1 MKPIK
6 LVMEAFGSY
15 ASKTVIDFREPN
27 QNLFLITGDT
37 GAGKTTIF
45 DAIVFALYGE
55 SSSTLNKKTGT
66 LLQSQFAS
74 LDVKPYVELTFSQ
87 GYGDDEKIY
96 TIHRIPQHYTY
107 YKAGAKKGL
116 RKEKAESGS
125 IALMMPDGS
134 EYPQKEANKKIID
147 IIHLTK
153 EQFMQVAMIAQ
164 GEFMDVL
171 RKSSN
176 EKKEIFR
183 KLFHTEIYNDIV
195 EELNNRRK
203 ETEKSISDIKTRCMS
218 EVGHI
223 HVSEEHENLVFL
235 IEAIQRGEISYLNE
249 LVDELESY
257 CQVLEETLNKDKD
270 ALSKTNV
277 LKEEKKTNLD
287 QAKQLLNDYQVLKEA
302 KQQLVNLNNQKEE
315 IENNYKLSS
324 KIEYAYNILQA
335 YNSYTKD
342 QKQYTDTQNKLENEL
357 KREPELRIQ
366 YENLKEEEKTVDT
379 KYEQSVRLYTQE
391 YDKATKYL
399 ENRKQL
405 SIIEKSISNINKSI
419 DNSTKQ
425 LTLLNKNKESLL
437 LKQEKGKAELET
449 LKDVEKEQVIL
460 ESKHKEFKTK
470 LDSYNNL
477 VKDFQSISKKEKE
490 LVSTQNEYTRLSTLY
505 NQKNRLYDE
514 ANKLF
519 LDAQAGL
526 LARTLEVGTPC
537 PVCGSIHGY
546 TLEEYINAVKSLKD
560 GEVATKEELEKMRRE
575 KDKAFVLLETES
587 AKASSLNDSLKE
599 LKEKH
604 KNDLKILSETFSSDA
619 TLNSIKETL
628 LNEKQTLSRLVE
640 DLNVRKSRYQILTKE
655 LETIETKLNQYEEN
669 VKSLTDDIHQYEVK
683 LASLDSTLTQL
694 KSQLSYASLEEAQNA
709 ISLLNK
715 NKQEEETAYR
725 NFKEKLNISTDIY
738 NKCQTLITSYK
749 GSLPQLERSRDESY
763 KTYAN
768 LVEEYKCDS
777 WQDLTSKY
785 QKEDIKRFNQAYMDY
800 SKNYASVSS
809 KIETIEK
816 RINGQSLPELDEL
829 EKDYQDIVDI
839 YSNQLEVVKEEEH
852 TYLNNTESLKSLDK
866 IVSHAKEMIHKNH
879 QLTTLYNQL
888 SGNVSGSRMDLE
900 TYVQRTYLE
909 RILIEANSRFYDM
922 SAGQY
927 ELHLKNIEQAGEGK
941 NKGLDLMVYSFV
953 TDSEREINTLSG
965 GESFMAALSL
975 ALGMADEIKESASGI
990 DLDIM
995 FIDEGFG
1002 SLDDHSRDEA
1012 VKVLMDMSEGSKLIG
1027 IISHVSELKQEIED
1041 QLVVS
1046 KDDHGS
1052 HVKWQIS

>member
-203 ETEKSISDIKTRCMS
+203 ETEKTIGEIKTRCMS

-223 HVSEEHENLVFL
+223 HVSEEHENLIFL
-235 IEAIQRGEISYLNE
+235 IEAIKRGEISYLNE
-249 LVDELESY
+249 LVEELESY
-257 CQVLEETLNKDKD
+257 CKVLEEILKKDKD
-270 ALSKTNV
+270 VLIKTNV

-287 QAKQLLNDYQVLKEA
+287 KAKELIHDYQVLEEA
-302 KQQLVNLNNQKEE
+302 KKQLVDLNSQKEE
-315 IENNYKLSS
+315 IENNYQLSL
-324 KIEYAYNILQA
+324 KIEHAYNILQA

-342 QKQYTDTQNKLENEL
+342 QKQYIETQNKLENEL
-357 KREPELRIQ
+357 KREPELRKQ
-366 YENLKEEEKTVDT
+366 YKNLKEEEKTVDT

-391 YDKATKYL
+391 YDKATKDL

-405 SIIEKSISNINKSI
+405 TKIENNISNINKSI
-419 DNSTKQ
+419 DGSTKQ
-425 LTLLNKNKESLL
+425 LTLLNTNKESLL
-437 LKQEKGKAELET
+437 LKQEKEKTELET

-460 ESKHKEFKTK
+460 ESKYKEFKTK
-470 LDSYNNL
+470 LESYNSL
-477 VKDFQSISKKEKE
+477 VKDYQSISTKEKE
-490 LVSTQNEYTRLSTLY
+490 LILTQNEYRRLSALY
-505 NQKNRLYDE
+505 NQKNTIYEE

-526 LARTLEVGTPC
+526 LARTLQEGMPC
-537 PVCGSIHGY
+537 PVCGSIHHP
-546 TLEEYINAVKSLKD
+546 LPASLKE
-560 GEVATKEELEKMRRE
+560 GEVATKEELEKMRIE
-575 KDKAFVLLETES
+575 KDKAFVLLEKES
-587 AKASSLNDSLKE
+587 AKASSLNDSLND

-604 KNDLKILSETFSSDA
+604 KNDLKSLSETLSSEP

-640 DLNVRKSRYQILTKE
+640 ELNVKKNRYQVLTKE
-655 LETIETKLNQYEEN
+655 LETIETQLNQYEDN
-669 VKSLTDDIHQYEVK
+669 VKSLTDTIHQYEVK
-683 LASLDSTLTQL
+683 LASLNSTLTQL
-694 KSQLSYASLEEAQNA
+694 KSQLSYTSLEEAQNA
-709 ISLLNK
+709 ISLLKK
-715 NKQEEETAYR
+715 NKQEEETAYK
-725 NFKEKLNISTDIY
+725 NFKQKLNRSTDTY

-749 GSLPQLERSRDESY
+749 ESLPQLERSRDESY
-763 KTYAN
+763 KTYIS

-785 QKEDIKRFNQAYMDY
+785 QKEDIQRFNQAYMNY
-800 SKNYASVSS
+800 SKNHASVSS
-809 KIETIEK
+809 RIDTIEK
-816 RINGQSLPELDEL
+816 RINGQSLPEINVL
-829 EKDYQDIVDI
+829 ENDYQEIVET
-839 YSNQLEVVKEEEH
+839 YRNQLESVQEEER
-852 TYLNNTESLKSLDK
+852 TYLNNNESLKSLDK
-866 IVSHAKEMIHKNH
+866 IVSHAKELIHKNH

-1046 KDDHGS
+1046 KDDNGS

>member
-223 HVSEEHENLVFL
+223 HVGEEHENLVFL

-270 ALSKTNV
+270 ALNKTNV

-302 KQQLVNLNNQKEE
+302 KQQIVNLNNQKEE

-391 YDKATKYL
+391 YDKAKKDL

-405 SIIEKSISNINKSI
+405 RIIENNISNINKSI

-477 VKDFQSISKKEKE
+477 VKDFQSISKKEKD

-505 NQKNRLYDE
+505 NEKNRIYEE

-537 PVCGSIHGY
+537 PVCGSCI
-546 TLEEYINAVKSLKD
+546 
-560 GEVATKEELEKMRRE
+560 
-575 KDKAFVLLETES
+575 
-587 AKASSLNDSLKE
+587 
-599 LKEKH
+599 
-604 KNDLKILSETFSSDA
+604 
-619 TLNSIKETL
+619 
-628 LNEKQTLSRLVE
+628 
-640 DLNVRKSRYQILTKE
+640 
-655 LETIETKLNQYEEN
+655 
-669 VKSLTDDIHQYEVK
+669 
-683 LASLDSTLTQL
+683 
-694 KSQLSYASLEEAQNA
+694 
-709 ISLLNK
+709 
-715 NKQEEETAYR
+715 
-725 NFKEKLNISTDIY
+725 FKRW
-738 NKCQTLITSYK
+738 
-749 GSLPQLERSRDESY
+749 RS
-763 KTYAN
+763 
-768 LVEEYKCDS
+768 
-777 WQDLTSKY
+777 
-785 QKEDIKRFNQAYMDY
+785 
-800 SKNYASVSS
+800 
-809 KIETIEK
+809 
-816 RINGQSLPELDEL
+816 G
-829 EKDYQDIVDI
+829 
-839 YSNQLEVVKEEEH
+839 H
-852 TYLNNTESLKSLDK
+852 
-866 IVSHAKEMIHKNH
+866 
-879 QLTTLYNQL
+879 
-888 SGNVSGSRMDLE
+888 
-900 TYVQRTYLE
+900 
-909 RILIEANSRFYDM
+909 
-922 SAGQY
+922 
-927 ELHLKNIEQAGEGK
+927 
-941 NKGLDLMVYSFV
+941 
-953 TDSEREINTLSG
+953 
-965 GESFMAALSL
+965 
-975 ALGMADEIKESASGI
+975 
-990 DLDIM
+990 
-995 FIDEGFG
+995 
-1002 SLDDHSRDEA
+1002 
-1012 VKVLMDMSEGSKLIG
+1012 
-1027 IISHVSELKQEIED
+1027 
-1041 QLVVS
+1041 
-1046 KDDHGS
+1046 
-1052 HVKWQIS
+1052 

>member
-223 HVSEEHENLVFL
+223 HVGEEHENLVFL
-235 IEAIQRGEISYLNE
+235 IEAIKRGEISYLNE

-270 ALSKTNV
+270 ALSKTNA

-287 QAKQLLNDYQVLKEA
+287 QAKQLLNDYQVLEEA
-302 KQQLVNLNNQKEE
+302 KKQLVNLNNQKEE

-324 KIEYAYNILQA
+324 RIEYAYNILQA

-391 YDKATKYL
+391 YDKATKDL

-405 SIIEKSISNINKSI
+405 SKIENSISNINKSI

-449 LKDVEKEQVIL
+449 LKDVK
-460 ESKHKEFKTK
+460 
-470 LDSYNNL
+470 
-477 VKDFQSISKKEKE
+477 
-490 LVSTQNEYTRLSTLY
+490 
-505 NQKNRLYDE
+505 KNRL
-514 ANKLF
+514 F
-519 LDAQAGL
+519 
-526 LARTLEVGTPC
+526 
-537 PVCGSIHGY
+537 
-546 TLEEYINAVKSLKD
+546 
-560 GEVATKEELEKMRRE
+560 
-575 KDKAFVLLETES
+575 
-587 AKASSLNDSLKE
+587 
-599 LKEKH
+599 
-604 KNDLKILSETFSSDA
+604 
-619 TLNSIKETL
+619 
-628 LNEKQTLSRLVE
+628 
-640 DLNVRKSRYQILTKE
+640 
-655 LETIETKLNQYEEN
+655 
-669 VKSLTDDIHQYEVK
+669 
-683 LASLDSTLTQL
+683 
-694 KSQLSYASLEEAQNA
+694 
-709 ISLLNK
+709 
-715 NKQEEETAYR
+715 
-725 NFKEKLNISTDIY
+725 
-738 NKCQTLITSYK
+738 
-749 GSLPQLERSRDESY
+749 
-763 KTYAN
+763 
-768 LVEEYKCDS
+768 
-777 WQDLTSKY
+777 
-785 QKEDIKRFNQAYMDY
+785 
-800 SKNYASVSS
+800 
-809 KIETIEK
+809 
-816 RINGQSLPELDEL
+816 
-829 EKDYQDIVDI
+829 
-839 YSNQLEVVKEEEH
+839 
-852 TYLNNTESLKSLDK
+852 
-866 IVSHAKEMIHKNH
+866 
-879 QLTTLYNQL
+879 
-888 SGNVSGSRMDLE
+888 
-900 TYVQRTYLE
+900 
-909 RILIEANSRFYDM
+909 
-922 SAGQY
+922 
-927 ELHLKNIEQAGEGK
+927 
-941 NKGLDLMVYSFV
+941 
-953 TDSEREINTLSG
+953 
-965 GESFMAALSL
+965 
-975 ALGMADEIKESASGI
+975 
-990 DLDIM
+990 
-995 FIDEGFG
+995 
-1002 SLDDHSRDEA
+1002 
-1012 VKVLMDMSEGSKLIG
+1012 
-1027 IISHVSELKQEIED
+1027 
-1041 QLVVS
+1041 
-1046 KDDHGS
+1046 
-1052 HVKWQIS
+1052 

>member
-195 EELNNRRK
+195 EELNKRRK
-203 ETEKSISDIKTRCMS
+203 ETEKSIAEIKTQCMS
-218 EVGHI
+218 EAGHLN
-223 HVSEEHENLVFL
+223 VDEEYEQLVFY
-235 IEAIQRGEISYLNE
+235 IEAIKRGEITYLDELVQELGVYCKSQEENLNE
-249 LVDELESY
+249 QKKTLKES
-257 CQVLEETLNKDKD
+257 EI
-270 ALSKTNV
+270 
-277 LKEEKKTNLD
+277 LKEEKKSQLD
-287 QAKQLLNDYQVLKEA
+287 KGRELIDAYSNLKEA
-302 KQQLVNLNNQKEE
+302 RKQLTALALQKEV
-315 IENNYKLSS
+315 IENNYKMASEIDHAY
-324 KIEYAYNILQA
+324 KIKQA
-335 YNSYTKD
+335 YDTYVDCN
-342 QKQYTDTQNKLENEL
+342 KQFQDTQNKREEQL
-357 KREPELRIQ
+357 KREPELR
-366 YENLKEEEKTVDT
+366 K
-379 KYEQSVRLYTQE
+379 KYEELKDKGDRADKKHEESVRYYTQE
-391 YDKATKYL
+391 TDKAKKDL
-399 ENRKQL
+399 ENRKTL
-405 SIIEKSISNINKSI
+405 SDKTKEISDINKRINNIIEQLNQLKISK
-419 DNSTKQ
+419 D
-425 LTLLNKNKESLL
+425 SLVK
-437 LKQEKGKAELET
+437 KQEDDKTELET
-449 LKDVEKEQVIL
+449 LKDVDTEVVVL
-460 ESKHKEFKTK
+460 ESQRKDFKLK
-470 LDSYNNL
+470 MESYNQL
-477 VKDFQSISKKEKE
+477 IKDLKTIQSKEKE
-490 LVSTQNEYTRLSTLY
+490 LMTLQNNYALLSESY
-505 NQKNRLYDE
+505 MNKNQVYEE
-514 ANKLF
+514 ANKVF
-519 LDAQAGL
+519 LDAQAGI
-526 LARTLEVGTPC
+526 LASTLVEGTPC
-537 PVCGSIHGY
+537 PVCGSIHHPSP
-546 TLEEYINAVKSLKD
+546 ACLKE
-560 GEVATKEELEKMRRE
+560 GKVPTKEELNVLRE
-575 KDKAFVLLETES
+575 KKDQALISMQNES
-587 AKASSLNDSLKE
+587 AKASSLKTTLEEMKTKYDQDLSKLGE
-599 LKEKH
+599 MLECE
-604 KNDLKILSETFSSDA
+604 NDLKSFEK
-619 TLNSIKETL
+619 TLVNEKLTLQKQAEHLRNKKERFNELNTL
-628 LNEKQTLSRLVE
+628 LENI
-640 DLNVRKSRYQILTKE
+640 D
-655 LETIETKLNQYEEN
+655 TKLKQYEE
-669 VKSLTDDIHQYEVK
+669 KETTFTEKIHQYEVK
-683 LASLDSTLTQL
+683 KASLDTTISQL
-694 KSQLSYASLEEAQNA
+694 KSQLSYKSLEEAQEA
-709 ISLLNK
+709 L
-715 NKQEEETAYR
+715 
-725 NFKEKLNISTDIY
+725 EKLMNDQKTEDVAYKMFKQKVNASQKAYEECRTVINTY
-738 NKCQTLITSYK
+738 NESI
-749 GSLPQLERSRDESY
+749 PQLKGRVEQTN
-763 KTYAN
+763 TYYSH
-768 LVEEYKCDS
+768 LVEELQCDQ
-777 WQDLTSKY
+777 WQTIISKYEEKDSHTFNKQYIEYTRKLSEYTSK
-785 QKEDIKRFNQAYMDY
+785 KEM
-800 SKNYASVSS
+800 
-809 KIETIEK
+809 IEK
-816 RINGQSLPELDEL
+816 TINGQSCPELTVL
-829 EKDYQDIVDI
+829 ENEY
-839 YSNQLEVVKEEEH
+839 NQAVETHKIHLDDVQTIERA
-852 TYLNNTESLKSLDK
+852 YLNNSESLNTLDD
-866 IVSHAKEMIHKNH
+866 IVTHAKKLIHKNH

-909 RILIEANSRFYDM
+909 RILIEANNRFYDM

>member
-6 LVMEAFGSY
+6 LIMEAFGSY
-15 ASKTVIDFREPN
+15 ASKTVIDFNEPN

-74 LDVKPYVELTFSQ
+74 LDIKPYVELTFSQ

-147 IIHLTK
+147 IIQLTK

-171 RKSSN
+171 RKTSN

-223 HVSEEHENLVFL
+223 HVEDEDLTFL
-235 IEAIQRGEISYLNE
+235 IEAVQRGEISYLDE
-249 LVDELESY
+249 LVEKLKDY
-257 CQVLEETLNKDKD
+257 CISEQEALDKEKVS
-270 ALSKTNV
+270 LKNV
-277 LKEEKKTNLD
+277 EKLKEEKKTSLEK
-287 QAKQLLNDYQVLKEA
+287 ARELIKDYTDLAEA
-302 KQQLVNLNNQKEE
+302 KKSLAELNNQKEE
-315 IENNYKLSS
+315 VENNYQLSL
-324 KIEYAYNILQA
+324 KIEHAYNILQA
-335 YNSYTKD
+335 YTSYTKD
-342 QKQYTDTQNKLENEL
+342 QKQYTETQNKLDNEL

-366 YENLKEEEKTVDT
+366 YESLKDEECSADVKHEEFVS
-379 KYEQSVRLYTQE
+379 QYTQE
-391 YDKATKYL
+391 YDKAKKDL
-399 ENRKQL
+399 EYRKQL
-405 SIIEKSISNINKSI
+405 SIKEKDISNIDKNI
-419 DNSTKQ
+419 ENSTKQ
-425 LTLLNKNKESLL
+425 LNLLNENKESLRL
-437 LKQEKGKAELET
+437 RQEKSQKELET

-470 LDSYNNL
+470 LDSYNQL
-477 VKDFQSISKKEKE
+477 VKDYNTISKKEKE
-490 LVSTQNEYTRLSTLY
+490 LTSTQNKYTSLSASYNEKNHLY
-505 NQKNRLYDE
+505 EE
-514 ANKLF
+514 ANQLF

-526 LARTLEVGTPC
+526 LARTLEEGIPC
-537 PVCGSIHGY
+537 PVCGSIHHPC
-546 TLEEYINAVKSLKD
+546 LASLQE
-560 GEVATKEELEKMRRE
+560 GVIPTKEQLEAMRKE
-575 KDKAFVLLETES
+575 KNQAFVLVETES
-587 AKASSLNDSLKE
+587 AKASSLQTSLNE
-599 LKEKH
+599 LKEKYKDDLTKLSTLLACDDTLQSL
-604 KNDLKILSETFSSDA
+604 KN
-619 TLNSIKETL
+619 TL
-628 LNEKQTLSRLVE
+628 LNEKQLLSQQAEELK
-640 DLNVRKSRYQILTKE
+640 DKKSRFEFLTQE
-655 LETIETKLNQYEEN
+655 LETIETQLNTFEEK
-669 VKSLTDDIHQYEVK
+669 VQTLTNTIHEYEVK
-683 LASLDSTLTQL
+683 RASLDSIIQELKNQL
-694 KSQLSYASLEEAQNA
+694 IYSSLEDAQNA
-709 ISLLNK
+709 LSVLNK
-715 NKQEEETAYR
+715 KKQEEDQTYKT
-725 NFKEKLNISTDIY
+725 FKQKVKTTKEVYDQ
-738 NKCQTLITSYK
+738 CATLITTFKS
-749 GSLPQLERSRDESY
+749 SLPQLERSKDESY
-763 KTYAN
+763 KSYTS
-768 LVEEYKCDS
+768 LVEEYECDS
-777 WQDLTSKY
+777 WQELTSKY
-785 QKEDIKRFNQAYMDY
+785 QKEDIQRFNQAYMNY

-809 KIETIEK
+809 KVETIEK
-816 RINGQSLPELDEL
+816 RIKGQSLPQLDLLQAEYK
-829 EKDYQDIVDI
+829 EADDTYT
-839 YSNQLEVVKEEEH
+839 NQLTQVQSLERI
-852 TYLNNTESLKSLDK
+852 YLNNRDSLKNLDT

-909 RILIEANSRFYDM
+909 RILIEANNRFYDM

-1012 VKVLMDMSEGSKLIG
+1012 IKVLMEMSEGSKLIG

>member
-125 IALMMPDGS
+125 IALIMPDGS

-171 RKSSN
+171 RKTSN

-195 EELNNRRK
+195 EELNVRKK
-203 ETEKSISDIKTRCMS
+203 ETEKSIGDIKTQCMS
-218 EVGHI
+218 EAGHLN
-223 HVSEEHENLVFL
+223 VDEEHEQLVFY
-235 IEAIQRGEISYLNE
+235 IEAIKRGEISYLDE
-249 LVDELESY
+249 LVEELEAY
-257 CQVLEETLNKDKD
+257 CKSQEEKLNEQKQILNKAEKLKDEKKSQLDKGKELIHAYSNLEEAKTQLT
-270 ALSKTNV
+270 AL
-277 LKEEKKTNLD
+277 L
-287 QAKQLLNDYQVLKEA
+287 A
-302 KQQLVNLNNQKEE
+302 QKEV
-315 IENNYKLSS
+315 IENNYKMAS
-324 KIEYAYNILQA
+324 KIDHAYKIKQA
-335 YNSYTKD
+335 YDTYLGYDKQLKD
-342 QKQYTDTQNKLENEL
+342 TVDKLEEQQ
-357 KREPELRIQ
+357 KREPELRLK
-366 YENLKEEEKTVDT
+366 YEELKEKGDRADIKHEE
-379 KYEQSVRLYTQE
+379 SVRYYTQE
-391 YDKATKYL
+391 IEKAKKDL
-399 ENRKQL
+399 VNRKEL
-405 SIIEKSISNINKSI
+405 SNKENAFSNINKSI
-419 DNSTKQ
+419 ENSIDELTQ
-425 LTLLNKNKESLL
+425 LKESKNVLV
-437 LKQEKGKAELET
+437 LKQEAGKEELES
-449 LKDVEKEQVIL
+449 LKDVEKEIVVL
-460 ESKHKEFKTK
+460 EAKRKEFSLKVETYK
-470 LDSYNNL
+470 QLITDLN
-477 VKDFQSISKKEKE
+477 SIHSKEKD
-490 LVSTQNEYTRLSTLY
+490 LHKSQTLY
-505 NQKNRLYDE
+505 TQLSEDYHLKNSKYE
-514 ANKLF
+514 NANKVF
-519 LDAQAGL
+519 LDAQAGI
-526 LARTLEVGTPC
+526 LASTLVEGTPC
-537 PVCGSIHGY
+537 PVCGSIHHP
-546 TLEEYINAVKSLKD
+546 TPALLKE
-560 GEVATKEELEKMRRE
+560 GEVLTKEELEGMRQE
-575 KDKAFVLLETES
+575 KDESLALMQTES
-587 AKASSLNDSLKE
+587 AKASSLKTTLDEMKAKYELDLSKLGETLKCE
-599 LKEKH
+599 HILESIEQTLVSEKQSIQAEA
-604 KNDLKILSETFSSDA
+604 NDLKQKHKRFNELK
-619 TLNSIKETL
+619 TLIENIDKQLMQYDEKVTE
-628 LNEKQTLSRLVE
+628 LNES
-640 DLNVRKSRYQILTKE
+640 
-655 LETIETKLNQYEEN
+655 
-669 VKSLTDDIHQYEVK
+669 IHQYEVK
-683 LASLDSTLTQL
+683 KASLDTTISQL

-709 ISLLNK
+709 LDAFINDQK
-715 NKQEEETAYR
+715 TEETAYKM
-725 NFKEKLNISTDIY
+725 FKMKVNAAQKAYDQ
-738 NKCQTLITSYK
+738 CCTLMTSYND
-749 GSLPQLERSRDESY
+749 SLPQLQERVKQADNYYSH
-763 KTYAN
+763 
-768 LVEEYKCDS
+768 LVEELKCDE
-777 WQDLTSKY
+777 WQDTISKY
-785 QKEDIKRFNQAYMDY
+785 QEKDSQSFNNQYIKYTRKLSEYT
-800 SKNYASVSS
+800 SK
-809 KIETIEK
+809 KETIEK
-816 RINGQSLPELDEL
+816 GINGQPLPELSVL
-829 EKDYQDIVDI
+829 ENEYNQAVDTYTTQTKDIQALD
-839 YSNQLEVVKEEEH
+839 H
-852 TYLNNTESLKSLDK
+852 TYLNNSKSLKTLDD
-866 IVSHAKEMIHKNH
+866 IVSHAKKLIHKNH

-909 RILIEANSRFYDM
+909 RILIEANRRFYDM

-975 ALGMADEIKESASGI
+975 ALGMADEIKESAAGI

-1012 VKVLMDMSEGSKLIG
+1012 VKVLMDMSEGTKLIG

-1046 KDDHGS
+1046 KDDNGS

>member
-6 LVMEAFGSY
+6 LEMEAFGSY
-15 ASKTVIDFREPN
+15 ASKTIIDFREPN

-171 RKSSN
+171 RKTSN

-195 EELNNRRK
+195 EELNVRRK
-203 ETEKSISDIKTRCMS
+203 ETEKSIGDIKTQCMS
-218 EVGHI
+218 EAGHLN
-223 HVSEEHENLVFL
+223 VDEEHEQLVFY
-235 IEAIQRGEISYLNE
+235 IEAIKRGEISYLDE
-249 LVDELESY
+249 LVEELEVY
-257 CQVLEETLNKDKD
+257 CKSQEEKLNEQKQILNKTEKI
-270 ALSKTNV
+270 
-277 LKEEKKTNLD
+277 KEEKKSQLDKGKELINAYSNLEE
-287 QAKQLLNDYQVLKEA
+287 ASKQLTA
-302 KQQLVNLNNQKEE
+302 LVAQKEVV
-315 IENNYKLSS
+315 ENNYKMASEIDHAY
-324 KIEYAYNILQA
+324 KIKQA
-335 YNSYTKD
+335 YDAYVD
-342 QKQYTDTQNKLENEL
+342 ADKQLKLTQSKLDEEL
-357 KREPELRIQ
+357 KREPELRLK
-366 YENLKEEEKTVDT
+366 YDELKEKDNRADIKHEEF
-379 KYEQSVRLYTQE
+379 VRYCTQE
-391 YDKATKYL
+391 TDKAKKDL
-399 ENRKQL
+399 ENRKEL
-405 SIIEKSISNINKSI
+405 INKENSVSKINKSI
-419 DNSTKQ
+419 DFSIEELDK
-425 LTLLNKNKESLL
+425 LRESKNVLV
-437 LKQEKGKAELET
+437 LKQEAGKEELES
-449 LKDVEKEQVIL
+449 LKDVEKEIVVL
-460 ESKHKEFKTK
+460 EGERTQFKLK
-470 LDSYNNL
+470 VESYNQL
-477 VKDFQSISKKEKE
+477 VTDLKSIHSKEKE
-490 LVSTQNEYTRLSTLY
+490 MVLSQTSYSKLSEDY
-505 NQKNRLYDE
+505 QLKNSKYE
-514 ANKLF
+514 NANKVF
-519 LDAQAGL
+519 LDAQAGI
-526 LARTLEVGTPC
+526 LASTLVEGTPC
-537 PVCGSIHGY
+537 PVCGSIHHP
-546 TLEEYINAVKSLKD
+546 TPALLKE
-560 GEVATKEELEKMRRE
+560 GEVLTKEELDNLRQE
-575 KDKAFVLLETES
+575 KDNALVLMQTES
-587 AKASSLNDSLKE
+587 AKASSLKTTLDEMKVQYELDLSKLGENLKCE
-599 LKEKH
+599 HNLEKIEQTLVTE
-604 KNDLKILSETFSSDA
+604 KQSIQAEANDLKQKQKRFNELNTLIENIDKQLSQYDEKVT
-619 TLNSIKETL
+619 E
-628 LNEKQTLSRLVE
+628 LNES
-640 DLNVRKSRYQILTKE
+640 
-655 LETIETKLNQYEEN
+655 
-669 VKSLTDDIHQYEVK
+669 IHQDQVK
-683 LASLDSTLTQL
+683 KASLDTTISQL
-694 KSQLSYASLEEAQNA
+694 KSQLSYASLEEAQKA
-709 ISLLNK
+709 LDKLIKDQETEDIAYKLF
-715 NKQEEETAYR
+715 KQKVSASQTAY
-725 NFKEKLNISTDIY
+725 D
-738 NKCQTLITSYK
+738 KCHTLINTYNDSIPLLK
-749 GSLPQLERSRDESY
+749 ERVVQTENNYSH
-763 KTYAN
+763 
-768 LVEEYKCDS
+768 LVEELSCDH
-777 WQDLTSKY
+777 WQDIISKY
-785 QKEDIKRFNQAYMDY
+785 QEKDSQSFNQQYISY
-800 SKNYASVSS
+800 TRKLSEYSS
-809 KIETIEK
+809 KKETIEK
-816 RINGQSLPELDEL
+816 GINGEPYPELTVL
-829 EKDYQDIVDI
+829 ENEYNQAMDTYKNQAGVVQVLEHNYTNNSESLNTLDDIV
-839 YSNQLEVVKEEEH
+839 
-852 TYLNNTESLKSLDK
+852 T
-866 IVSHAKEMIHKNH
+866 HAKKLIHKNH

-909 RILIEANSRFYDM
+909 RILIEANRRFYDM

-975 ALGMADEIKESASGI
+975 ALGMADEIKENAAGI

-1012 VKVLMDMSEGSKLIG
+1012 VKVLMDMSEGTKLIG

-1046 KDDHGS
+1046 KDDNGS

>member
-15 ASKTVIDFREPN
+15 ASKTIIDFSEPN

-74 LDVKPYVELTFSQ
+74 LDIKPYVELTFSQ

-147 IIHLTK
+147 IVHLTK

-195 EELNNRRK
+195 EELNKRRK
-203 ETEKSISDIKTRCMS
+203 ETENNIGDIKTRCMS

-223 HVSEEHENLVFL
+223 HVESEYEHLNFL
-235 IEAIQRGEISYLNE
+235 IEAIQREEISYLDE
-249 LVDELESY
+249 FVQELEVY
-257 CQVLEETLNKDKD
+257 CKSQEEKLNEQKKS
-270 ALSKTNV
+270 LKESEK
-277 LKEEKKTNLD
+277 LKEEKKSQLD
-287 QAKQLLNDYQVLKEA
+287 KGRELIEEYTVLEEAKKQLTELNA
-302 KQQLVNLNNQKEE
+302 KKEE
-315 IENNYKLSS
+315 VENNYKMASEIDHAY
-324 KIEYAYNILQA
+324 KIKQA
-335 YNSYTKD
+335 YETYVDCNE
-342 QKQYTDTQNKLENEL
+342 QFQDTHNKLEEQQ
-357 KREPELRIQ
+357 KREPELRS
-366 YENLKEEEKTVDT
+366 
-379 KYEQSVRLYTQE
+379 KYEELKDEGDRADIKHEESVRYYTQE
-391 YDKATKYL
+391 TDKAKKDL
-399 ENRKQL
+399 DNRKIL
-405 SIIEKSISNINKSI
+405 SDKEKEESDINKYT
-419 DNSTKQ
+419 NNFVEQ
-425 LTLLNKNKESLL
+425 LNQLKISKNLLIK
-437 LKQEKGKAELET
+437 KQEEGKIELET
-449 LKDVEKEQVIL
+449 LKDVDTEVVVL
-460 ESKHKEFKTK
+460 ESRRKDFKLK
-470 LDSYNNL
+470 VESYNQL
-477 VKDFQSISKKEKE
+477 IKDLNNIKDKENE
-490 LVSTQNEYTRLSTLY
+490 LITSQNNYARLSEIY
-505 NQKNRLYDE
+505 NNKNLAYED
-514 ANKLF
+514 ANKIF
-519 LDAQAGL
+519 LDAQAGI
-526 LARTLEVGTPC
+526 LASTLVEGIPC
-537 PVCGSIHGY
+537 PVCGSIHHPSP
-546 TLEEYINAVKSLKD
+546 ACLKE
-560 GEVATKEELEKMRRE
+560 GKVPTKEELKDLREE
-575 KDKAFVLLETES
+575 KDQALILMQKES
-587 AKASSLNDSLKE
+587 AKASSLKTTLNDMKIQYDLDVSRLGKMLE
-599 LKEKH
+599 CDH
-604 KNDLKILSETFSSDA
+604 DLKSFEK
-619 TLNSIKETL
+619 TLVS
-628 LNEKQTLSRLVE
+628 EKQTLQQQADHLRSKKERFNE
-640 DLNVRKSRYQILTKE
+640 LNTLLQDID
-655 LETIETKLNQYEEN
+655 TKLKLYEE
-669 VKSLTDDIHQYEVK
+669 KETAITDTIHQYEVEK
-683 LASLDSTLTQL
+683 ASLDTTISQL
-694 KSQLSYASLEEAQNA
+694 KSQLSYTSLEKAQKA
-709 ISLLNK
+709 LDKLIK
-715 NKQEEETAYR
+715 DQKTEDDAYKTFKQKVSVSQKAY
-725 NFKEKLNISTDIY
+725 NE
-738 NKCQTLITSYK
+738 CHTLINTYNE
-749 GSLPQLERSRDESY
+749 SLPQLKERVEQTNSFYSH
-763 KTYAN
+763 
-768 LVEEYKCDS
+768 LVEELQCDQ
-777 WQDLTSKY
+777 WQDIISKY
-785 QKEDIKRFNQAYMDY
+785 QEKDIQQFNEQYISY
-800 SKNYASVSS
+800 TRKLSEYTSK
-809 KIETIEK
+809 KETIEK
-816 RINGQSLPELDEL
+816 GINGQPYPELTVL
-829 EKDYQDIVDI
+829 ENKYKQAVDTYSTQVKDVQA
-839 YSNQLEVVKEEEH
+839 LEH
-852 TYLNNTESLKSLDK
+852 IYLNNSKSLHTLND
-866 IVSHAKEMIHKNH
+866 IVTHAKKLIHKNH

-909 RILIEANSRFYDM
+909 RILVEANRRFYDM

-975 ALGMADEIKESASGI
+975 ALGMADEIKESAAGI

-1012 VKVLMDMSEGSKLIG
+1012 VKVLMDMSEGTKLIG

-1046 KDDHGS
+1046 KDDNGS

>member
-6 LVMEAFGSY
+6 LEMEAFGSY
-15 ASKTVIDFREPN
+15 ASKTIIDFREPN

-171 RKSSN
+171 RKTSN

-195 EELNNRRK
+195 EELNVRRK
-203 ETEKSISDIKTRCMS
+203 ETEKSIGDIKTQCMS
-218 EVGHI
+218 EAGHLN
-223 HVSEEHENLVFL
+223 VDEEHEQLVFY
-235 IEAIQRGEISYLNE
+235 IEAIKRGEISYLDE
-249 LVDELESY
+249 LVEELEAY
-257 CQVLEETLNKDKD
+257 CKSQEEKLNEQKQILNKTEKI
-270 ALSKTNV
+270 
-277 LKEEKKTNLD
+277 KEEKKSQLDKGKELINAYSNLEE
-287 QAKQLLNDYQVLKEA
+287 ASKQLTA
-302 KQQLVNLNNQKEE
+302 LVAQKEVV
-315 IENNYKLSS
+315 ENNYKMASEIDHAY
-324 KIEYAYNILQA
+324 KIKQA
-335 YNSYTKD
+335 YDAYVD
-342 QKQYTDTQNKLENEL
+342 ADKQLKLTQSKLDEEL
-357 KREPELRIQ
+357 KREPELRLK
-366 YENLKEEEKTVDT
+366 YDELKEKDNRADIKHEEF
-379 KYEQSVRLYTQE
+379 VRYCTQE
-391 YDKATKYL
+391 TDKAKKDL
-399 ENRKQL
+399 DNRKIL
-405 SIIEKSISNINKSI
+405 SDKVKEISDINKYTDDSI
-419 DNSTKQ
+419 EQLNHVKNS
-425 LTLLNKNKESLL
+425 KESLVK
-437 LKQEKGKAELET
+437 KQEESKKELDT
-449 LKDVEKEQVIL
+449 LKDVDTEVVVL
-460 ESKHKEFKTK
+460 ESQRKDFKLK
-470 LDSYNNL
+470 VESYNQL
-477 VKDFQSISKKEKE
+477 VKDFNNMQIKEKE
-490 LVSTQNEYTRLSTLY
+490 LMTTQHNYARLSESY
-505 NQKNRLYDE
+505 EKKNHIYEE
-514 ANKLF
+514 ANKIF
-519 LDAQAGL
+519 LDAQAGI
-526 LARTLEVGTPC
+526 LASTLIEGTPC
-537 PVCGSIHGY
+537 PVCGSIHHP
-546 TLEEYINAVKSLKD
+546 TPALLKE
-560 GEVATKEELEKMRRE
+560 GEVLTKEELDSLRQE
-575 KDKAFVLLETES
+575 KDNALVLMQTES
-587 AKASSLNDSLKE
+587 AKASSLKTTLDDIKTKYDLDLSKLGE
-599 LKEKH
+599 MLECD
-604 KNDLKILSETFSSDA
+604 NDLELFEK
-619 TLNSIKETL
+619 TLV
-628 LNEKQTLSRLVE
+628 NEKQTLQQQA
-640 DLNVRKSRYQILTKE
+640 DLLRSKKE
-655 LETIETKLNQYEEN
+655 RFNELNTLLESIDIKLKQYEE
-669 VKSLTDDIHQYEVK
+669 KETAITETIHQYEVK
-683 LASLDSTLTQL
+683 KASLDTTISQL

-709 ISLLNK
+709 LDKLIKDQETEDIAYKLF
-715 NKQEEETAYR
+715 KQKVSASQTAY
-725 NFKEKLNISTDIY
+725 D
-738 NKCQTLITSYK
+738 KCHTLINTYNDSIPLLK
-749 GSLPQLERSRDESY
+749 ERVVQTENNYSH
-763 KTYAN
+763 
-768 LVEEYKCDS
+768 LVEELSCDN
-777 WQDLTSKY
+777 WQDIISKY
-785 QKEDIKRFNQAYMDY
+785 QEKDSQSFNQQYISY
-800 SKNYASVSS
+800 TRKFSEYSS
-809 KIETIEK
+809 KKETIEK
-816 RINGQSLPELDEL
+816 GINGQPCPELTVL
-829 EKDYQDIVDI
+829 ENEYNQAMDTYKNQAGVVQVLEHNYTNNSESLNTLDDIV
-839 YSNQLEVVKEEEH
+839 
-852 TYLNNTESLKSLDK
+852 T
-866 IVSHAKEMIHKNH
+866 HAKKLIHKNH

-909 RILIEANSRFYDM
+909 RILIEANRRFYDM

-941 NKGLDLMVYSFV
+941 NKGLDLMVYSYV

-975 ALGMADEIKESASGI
+975 ALGMADEIKENAAGI

-1012 VKVLMDMSEGSKLIG
+1012 VKVLMDMSEGTKLIG

-1046 KDDHGS
+1046 KDDNGS

>member
-6 LVMEAFGSY
+6 LEMEAFGSY
-15 ASKTVIDFREPN
+15 ASKTIIDFREPN

-171 RKSSN
+171 RKTSN

-195 EELNNRRK
+195 EELNVRRK
-203 ETEKSISDIKTRCMS
+203 ETEKSIGDIKTQCMS
-218 EVGHI
+218 EAGHLN
-223 HVSEEHENLVFL
+223 VDEEHEQLVFY
-235 IEAIQRGEISYLNE
+235 IEAIKRGEISYLDE
-249 LVDELESY
+249 LVEKLEAY
-257 CQVLEETLNKDKD
+257 CKIQEEKLNEQKQSLNKAEK
-270 ALSKTNV
+270 
-277 LKEEKKTNLD
+277 LKEEKKSQLDKGKELINAYSNLEE
-287 QAKQLLNDYQVLKEA
+287 ARKQLTA
-302 KQQLVNLNNQKEE
+302 LVAQKEV
-315 IENNYKLSS
+315 IENNYKMASEIEHAY
-324 KIEYAYNILQA
+324 KIKQA
-335 YNSYTKD
+335 Y
-342 QKQYTDTQNKLENEL
+342 DTYVDSDNQLKLTQSKLDEEL
-357 KREPELRIQ
+357 KREPELRLK
-366 YENLKEEEKTVDT
+366 YDELKEKDSCADT
-379 KYEQSVRLYTQE
+379 KHEEYVRYCTQE
-391 YDKATKYL
+391 TDKAKKDL
-399 ENRKQL
+399 VNRKIL
-405 SIIEKSISNINKSI
+405 SNKAKEISDINKHTDDSI
-419 DNSTKQ
+419 EQLNHIKNS
-425 LTLLNKNKESLL
+425 KESLVK
-437 LKQEKGKAELET
+437 KQEEGKKELET
-449 LKDVEKEQVIL
+449 LKDVDTEVVVL
-460 ESKHKEFKTK
+460 ESQRKDFKLK
-470 LDSYNNL
+470 VESYNQL
-477 VKDFQSISKKEKE
+477 VKDFNNIQIKEKE
-490 LVSTQNEYTRLSTLY
+490 LTTTQHNYARLSDSY
-505 NQKNRLYDE
+505 EKKNHIYEE
-514 ANKLF
+514 ANKIF
-519 LDAQAGL
+519 LDAQAGI
-526 LARTLEVGTPC
+526 LASTLVEGTPC
-537 PVCGSIHGY
+537 PVCGSIHHP
-546 TLEEYINAVKSLKD
+546 TPALLKE
-560 GEVATKEELEKMRRE
+560 GEVLTKEELDSLRQE
-575 KDKAFVLLETES
+575 KDNALVLMQTES
-587 AKASSLNDSLKE
+587 AKASSLKTTLDDMKTKYDLDLSKLGEMLECDNNLE
-599 LKEKH
+599 LFEK
-604 KNDLKILSETFSSDA
+604 
-619 TLNSIKETL
+619 TLV
-628 LNEKQTLSRLVE
+628 NEKQTLQQQADHLKHKKERFNE
-640 DLNVRKSRYQILTKE
+640 LNTL
-655 LETIETKLNQYEEN
+655 LESIDIKLKQYEE
-669 VKSLTDDIHQYEVK
+669 KETAITEMIHQYEVK
-683 LASLDSTLTQL
+683 KASLDTTISEL
-694 KSQLSYASLEEAQNA
+694 KNQLSYASLEEAQNA
-709 ISLLNK
+709 LNK
-715 NKQEEETAYR
+715 LIKDQETEDIAYKLFKQKVSASQKAY
-725 NFKEKLNISTDIY
+725 D
-738 NKCQTLITSYK
+738 KCHTLINTYNDSIPLLK
-749 GSLPQLERSRDESY
+749 ERVEQADNHY
-763 KTYAN
+763 CH
-768 LVEEYKCDS
+768 LVEELSCDH
-777 WQDLTSKY
+777 WQDIISKY
-785 QKEDIKRFNQAYMDY
+785 QEKDSQSFNQQYISY
-800 SKNYASVSS
+800 TRKLSEYSS
-809 KIETIEK
+809 KKETIEK
-816 RINGQSLPELDEL
+816 GINGEPYPELTVL
-829 EKDYQDIVDI
+829 ENEYNQAMDTYKNQAGVVQILEHNYMNNSKSLNTLDDIV
-839 YSNQLEVVKEEEH
+839 
-852 TYLNNTESLKSLDK
+852 T
-866 IVSHAKEMIHKNH
+866 HAKKLIHKNH

-909 RILIEANSRFYDM
+909 RILIEANRRFYDM

-975 ALGMADEIKESASGI
+975 ALGMADEIKESAAGI

-1002 SLDDHSRDEA
+1002 SLDDHSRDDA
-1012 VKVLMDMSEGSKLIG
+1012 VKVLMDMSEGTKLIG

-1046 KDDHGS
+1046 KDDNGS

>member
-1 MKPIK
+1 MKTIK

-107 YKAGAKKGL
+107 YKAGTKKGL

-203 ETEKSISDIKTRCMS
+203 ETEKSISDIKTRCVS
-218 EVGHI
+218 EAGHI
-223 HVSEEHENLVFL
+223 HVSEEHENLIFL

-249 LVDELESY
+249 LVEELTGY
-257 CQVLEETLNKDKD
+257 CKSQEEKLNKQKQSLNKAEELKNEKKFLLDKGRELIDAYSNLEE
-270 ALSKTNV
+270 AR
-277 LKEEKKTNLD
+277 
-287 QAKQLLNDYQVLKEA
+287 KQLNALTA
-302 KQQLVNLNNQKEE
+302 QKEE
-315 IENNYKLSS
+315 IENNYKMAS
-324 KIEYAYNILQA
+324 KIDHAYKIKQA
-335 YNSYTKD
+335 YDTYLDYDRQLK
-342 QKQYTDTQNKLENEL
+342 DTQNKLKEQQQ
-357 KREPELRIQ
+357 REPELRS
-366 YENLKEEEKTVDT
+366 
-379 KYEQSVRLYTQE
+379 KYEELKDKDEHADKKHEESVRYYTQE
-391 YDKATKYL
+391 TEKAKKDL
-399 ENRKQL
+399 ENRKEL
-405 SIIEKSISNINKSI
+405 SDKEILSSKINKSVDDSI
-419 DNSTKQ
+419 EKLTK
-425 LTLLNKNKESLL
+425 LKESKDDLV
-437 LKQEKGKAELET
+437 LKQETSKEELES
-449 LKDVEKEQVIL
+449 LKDVEKKIVIVDA
-460 ESKHKEFKTK
+460 KRDQFKLK
-470 LDSYNNL
+470 VENYNQL
-477 VKDFQSISKKEKE
+477 ITSLKSIHSKEKE
-490 LVSTQNEYTRLSTLY
+490 LTLSQTRYTKLSENYQLRNSEYE
-505 NQKNRLYDE
+505 N
-514 ANKLF
+514 ANKVF
-519 LDAQAGL
+519 LDAQAGI
-526 LARTLEVGTPC
+526 LALNLVEGTPC
-537 PVCGSIHGY
+537 PVCGSIHHP
-546 TLEEYINAVKSLKD
+546 TPALLKE
-560 GEVATKEELEKMRRE
+560 GEVLTKEELESLRQE
-575 KDKAFVLLETES
+575 KDNALALMQTES
-587 AKASSLNDSLKE
+587 AQASSLKIVLDEMKVQYNLDLNKLCESLKCE
-599 LKEKH
+599 H
-604 KNDLKILSETFSSDA
+604 ILEA
-619 TLNSIKETL
+619 LEQTLVT
-628 LNEKQTLSRLVE
+628 EKQTIQNE
-640 DLNVRKSRYQILTKE
+640 ADDLKQKQKRFNEINAL
-655 LETIETKLNQYEEN
+655 IEHIDKKLNQYDEKVTELN
-669 VKSLTDDIHQYEVK
+669 ELIHKDQVKK
-683 LASLDSTLTQL
+683 ASLDTTISQL
-694 KSQLSYASLEEAQNA
+694 KSQLSYASLKEAQNA
-709 ISLLNK
+709 LNK
-715 NKQEEETAYR
+715 LMKDQQTEDIAYKMFKQKVNASQKAYD
-725 NFKEKLNISTDIY
+725 N
-738 NKCQTLITSYK
+738 CQTLIISYNE
-749 GSLPQLERSRDESY
+749 SLPQLKERAKQAS
-763 KTYAN
+763 TYYSQ
-768 LVEEYKCDS
+768 LVEEFNCNA
-777 WQDLTSKY
+777 WQEIISKY
-785 QKEDIKRFNQAYMDY
+785 QEKDSQSFNKQYINY
-800 SKNYASVSS
+800 TRKLSEYTSK
-809 KIETIEK
+809 KETIEK
-816 RINGQSLPELDEL
+816 GINGQPYPELTVL
-829 EKDYQDIVDI
+829 ENEYNQAVDVYKNQAKDVQVLDR
-839 YSNQLEVVKEEEH
+839 
-852 TYLNNTESLKSLDK
+852 TYLNNSESLNKLED
-866 IVSHAKEMIHKNH
+866 IVTNAKKLIHKNH

-909 RILIEANSRFYDM
+909 RILIEANNRFYDM

>member
-15 ASKTVIDFREPN
+15 ASKTIIDFSEPN

-171 RKSSN
+171 RKTSN

-195 EELNNRRK
+195 EELNQRRK
-203 ETEKSISDIKTRCMS
+203 ETEKSIGDIKTKCLS
-218 EVGHI
+218 EAGHLS
-223 HVSEEHENLVFL
+223 VDEEHEQLVFY
-235 IEAIQRGEISYLNE
+235 IEAIKRGEITYLDELVEELEGYCKSQEEKLNE
-249 LVDELESY
+249 QKQS
-257 CQVLEETLNKDKD
+257 LNKDEK
-270 ALSKTNV
+270 
-277 LKEEKKTNLD
+277 LKEEKKSQLDKGRELIDAYSNLEE
-287 QAKQLLNDYQVLKEA
+287 ASKQLTA
-302 KQQLVNLNNQKEE
+302 LVTQKEV
-315 IENNYKLSS
+315 IENNYKMAS
-324 KIEYAYNILQA
+324 KIDHAYKIKQA
-335 YNSYTKD
+335 YDAYVD
-342 QKQYTDTQNKLENEL
+342 ADKQLKLTQSKLDEEL
-357 KREPELRIQ
+357 KREPELRSK
-366 YENLKEEEKTVDT
+366 YEELKEKDNRADIKHEEF
-379 KYEQSVRLYTQE
+379 VRYCTQE
-391 YDKATKYL
+391 TDKAKKDL
-399 ENRKQL
+399 DNRKTL
-405 SIIEKSISNINKSI
+405 SDKTKEISDINKHT
-419 DNSTKQ
+419 DNSIEQ
-425 LTLLNKNKESLL
+425 LNHIKNSKKSLVK
-437 LKQEKGKAELET
+437 KQEEGKKELDT
-449 LKDVEKEQVIL
+449 LKDVDTEAVVL
-460 ESKHKEFKTK
+460 ESQRKDFKLK
-470 LDSYNNL
+470 VESYNQL
-477 VKDFQSISKKEKE
+477 VKDFNNIQIKEKE
-490 LVSTQNEYTRLSTLY
+490 LITTQHNYARLSENY
-505 NQKNRLYDE
+505 GKKNHIYEE
-514 ANKLF
+514 ANKIF
-519 LDAQAGL
+519 LDAQAGI
-526 LARTLEVGTPC
+526 LASTLVEGTPC
-537 PVCGSIHGY
+537 PVCGSIHHPSP
-546 TLEEYINAVKSLKD
+546 ACLKE
-560 GEVATKEELEKMRRE
+560 GKVPTKEELKDLRE
-575 KDKAFVLLETES
+575 TKDQALILMQKES
-587 AKASSLNDSLKE
+587 AKASSLKTTLDDMKTKYDLDLSKLGAILE
-599 LKEKH
+599 CD
-604 KNDLKILSETFSSDA
+604 NDLELFEK
-619 TLNSIKETL
+619 TLV
-628 LNEKQTLSRLVE
+628 NEKQILQQQADHLRDKKERFNELNTL
-640 DLNVRKSRYQILTKE
+640 
-655 LETIETKLNQYEEN
+655 LESIDIKLKQYEE
-669 VKSLTDDIHQYEVK
+669 KETAITEAIHQYEVK
-683 LASLDSTLTQL
+683 KASLDTTISQL
-694 KSQLSYASLEEAQNA
+694 KNQLSYASVEEAQKA
-709 ISLLNK
+709 LDKLIKDQEAEDFAYKLF
-715 NKQEEETAYR
+715 KQKVSASQTAY
-725 NFKEKLNISTDIY
+725 D
-738 NKCQTLITSYK
+738 KCHTLINTYNE
-749 GSLPQLERSRDESY
+749 SLPRLKERVEQADNHYSH
-763 KTYAN
+763 
-768 LVEEYKCDS
+768 LVEELQCDD
-777 WQDLTSKY
+777 WQNIISKY
-785 QKEDIKRFNQAYMDY
+785 QEKDIQQFNEQYISY
-800 SKNYASVSS
+800 TRKFSEYTSK
-809 KIETIEK
+809 KETIEK
-816 RINGQSLPELDEL
+816 GINGQLCPELTVL
-829 EKDYQDIVDI
+829 ENEYNQAMDTYKNQAGVVQVLEHNYTNNNESLNTLDDIV
-839 YSNQLEVVKEEEH
+839 
-852 TYLNNTESLKSLDK
+852 T
-866 IVSHAKEMIHKNH
+866 HAKKLIHKNH

-909 RILIEANSRFYDM
+909 RILVEANRRFYDM

-975 ALGMADEIKESASGI
+975 ALGMADEIKESAAGI

-1012 VKVLMDMSEGSKLIG
+1012 VKVLMDMSEGTKLIG

-1046 KDDHGS
+1046 KDDNGS

>member
-87 GYGDDEKIY
+87 GYGDDEKVY

-203 ETEKSISDIKTRCMS
+203 ETEKSISEIKTRCMS

-223 HVSEEHENLVFL
+223 HVENEDLTFL
-235 IEAIQRGEISYLNE
+235 IEAIQRGEISYLDE
-249 LVDELESY
+249 LVEKLKDY
-257 CQVLEETLNKDKD
+257 CISEQEALDKEKVS
-270 ALSKTNV
+270 LKNV
-277 LKEEKKTNLD
+277 EKLKEEKKTSLEK
-287 QAKQLLNDYQVLKEA
+287 ARELINDYAVLEEA
-302 KQQLVNLNNQKEE
+302 KQSLVELNNQKEE
-315 IENNYKLSS
+315 VENNYQLSL
-324 KIEYAYNILQA
+324 KIEHAYNILQA
-335 YNSYTKD
+335 YTSYAKD
-342 QKQYTDTQNKLENEL
+342 QKQYTETQSKLDNEL
-357 KREPELRIQ
+357 KRETELRIQ
-366 YENLKEEEKTVDT
+366 YETLKDEECSADVKHEEFVS
-379 KYEQSVRLYTQE
+379 QYTQE
-391 YDKATKYL
+391 YDKAKKDL
-399 ENRKQL
+399 EYRKQL
-405 SIIEKSISNINKSI
+405 SIKEKDISNINKYI
-419 DNSTKQ
+419 EESTKQ
-425 LTLLNKNKESLL
+425 LNLLNENKETLRL
-437 LKQEKGKAELET
+437 RQEKGQKELET

-470 LDSYNNL
+470 LDSYNQL
-477 VKDFQSISKKEKE
+477 VKDYKTISTKEKE
-490 LVSTQNEYTRLSTLY
+490 LTLTQNKYTSLSASYNEKNHLY
-505 NQKNRLYDE
+505 EE
-514 ANKLF
+514 ANQLF

-526 LARTLEVGTPC
+526 LARTLEEGTPC
-537 PVCGSIHGY
+537 PVCGSIHHPR
-546 TLEEYINAVKSLKD
+546 LASLHE
-560 GEVATKEELEKMRRE
+560 GVIPTKEELENMRKE
-575 KDKAFVLLETES
+575 KDQAFVLVETES
-587 AKASSLNDSLKE
+587 AKASSLQTSLKE
-599 LKEKH
+599 LKEKY
-604 KNDLKILSETFSSDA
+604 NDDLTKLSTLLACDDILQSLKD
-619 TLNSIKETL
+619 TL
-628 LNEKQTLSRLVE
+628 LNEKQLLSKQAEELKE
-640 DLNVRKSRYQILTKE
+640 KKSHFEFLTQE
-655 LETIETKLNQYEEN
+655 LETIETQLNTFEEKVQTFTN
-669 VKSLTDDIHQYEVK
+669 TIHEYEVK
-683 LASLDSTLTQL
+683 RASLDSIIQELKNQL
-694 KSQLSYASLEEAQNA
+694 IYPSLEDAQNA
-709 ISLLNK
+709 ITVLNK
-715 NKQEEETAYR
+715 KKQEEDQTYKT
-725 NFKEKLNISTDIY
+725 FKQKVKTTKEVYDQ
-738 NKCQTLITSYK
+738 CATLITTFKS
-749 GSLPQLERSRDESY
+749 SLPQLERSKDESY
-763 KTYAN
+763 KSYTS
-768 LVEEYKCDS
+768 LVEEYECDS
-777 WQDLTSKY
+777 WQELTSKY
-785 QKEDIKRFNQAYMDY
+785 QKEDIQRFNQAYMNY

-809 KIETIEK
+809 KVETIEK
-816 RINGQSLPELDEL
+816 RIKGQSLPQLDLLQAEYK
-829 EKDYQDIVDI
+829 EAVDA
-839 YSNQLEVVKEEEH
+839 YTNQLTQVQSLERI
-852 TYLNNTESLKSLDK
+852 YLNNRDSLKNLDT
-866 IVSHAKEMIHKNH
+866 IVSHAKETIHKNH

-909 RILIEANSRFYDM
+909 RILIEANNRFYDM

-1012 VKVLMDMSEGSKLIG
+1012 VKVLMEMSEGSKLIG

>member
-6 LVMEAFGSY
+6 LEMEAFGSY
-15 ASKTVIDFREPN
+15 ASKTIIDFREPN

-45 DAIVFALYGE
+45 DAIIFALYGE

-171 RKSSN
+171 RKTSN

-195 EELNNRRK
+195 EELNVRRK
-203 ETEKSISDIKTRCMS
+203 ETEKSIGDIKTQCMS
-218 EVGHI
+218 EAGHLN
-223 HVSEEHENLVFL
+223 VDEEHEQLVFY
-235 IEAIQRGEISYLNE
+235 IEAIKRGEISYLDE
-249 LVDELESY
+249 LVEELEVY
-257 CQVLEETLNKDKD
+257 CKSQEEKLNEQKQILNKTEKI
-270 ALSKTNV
+270 
-277 LKEEKKTNLD
+277 KEEKKSQLDKGKELINAYSNLEE
-287 QAKQLLNDYQVLKEA
+287 ASKQLTA
-302 KQQLVNLNNQKEE
+302 LVAQKEVV
-315 IENNYKLSS
+315 ENNYKMASEIDHAY
-324 KIEYAYNILQA
+324 KIKQA
-335 YNSYTKD
+335 YDAYVD
-342 QKQYTDTQNKLENEL
+342 ADKQLKLTQSKLDEEL
-357 KREPELRIQ
+357 KREPELRLK
-366 YENLKEEEKTVDT
+366 YDELKEKDNRADIKHEEF
-379 KYEQSVRLYTQE
+379 VRYCTQE
-391 YDKATKYL
+391 TDKAKKDL
-399 ENRKQL
+399 ENRKEL
-405 SIIEKSISNINKSI
+405 INKENSVSKINKSI
-419 DNSTKQ
+419 DFSIEELDK
-425 LTLLNKNKESLL
+425 LRESKNVLV
-437 LKQEKGKAELET
+437 LKQEAGKEELES
-449 LKDVEKEQVIL
+449 LKDVEKEIVVL
-460 ESKHKEFKTK
+460 EGERTQFKLK
-470 LDSYNNL
+470 VESYNQL
-477 VKDFQSISKKEKE
+477 VTDLKSIHSKEKE
-490 LVSTQNEYTRLSTLY
+490 MVLSQTSYSKLSEDY
-505 NQKNRLYDE
+505 QLKNSKYE
-514 ANKLF
+514 NANKVF
-519 LDAQAGL
+519 LDAQAGI
-526 LARTLEVGTPC
+526 LASTLVEGTPC
-537 PVCGSIHGY
+537 PVCGSIHHP
-546 TLEEYINAVKSLKD
+546 TPALLKE
-560 GEVATKEELEKMRRE
+560 GEVLTKEELDNLRQE
-575 KDKAFVLLETES
+575 KDNALVLMQTES
-587 AKASSLNDSLKE
+587 AKASSLKTTLDEMKVQYELDLSKLGENLKCE
-599 LKEKH
+599 HNLEKIEQTLVTE
-604 KNDLKILSETFSSDA
+604 KQSIQAEANDLKQKQKRFNELNTLIENIDKQLSQYDEKVT
-619 TLNSIKETL
+619 E
-628 LNEKQTLSRLVE
+628 LNES
-640 DLNVRKSRYQILTKE
+640 
-655 LETIETKLNQYEEN
+655 
-669 VKSLTDDIHQYEVK
+669 IHQYEVK
-683 LASLDSTLTQL
+683 KASLDTTISQL
-694 KSQLSYASLEEAQNA
+694 KSQLSYASLEEAQKA
-709 ISLLNK
+709 LDKLIKDQETEDIAYKLF
-715 NKQEEETAYR
+715 KQKVSASQTAY
-725 NFKEKLNISTDIY
+725 D
-738 NKCQTLITSYK
+738 KCHTLINTYNDSIPLLK
-749 GSLPQLERSRDESY
+749 ERVVQTENNYSH
-763 KTYAN
+763 
-768 LVEEYKCDS
+768 LVEELSCDH
-777 WQDLTSKY
+777 WQDIISKY
-785 QKEDIKRFNQAYMDY
+785 QEKDSQSFNQQYISY
-800 SKNYASVSS
+800 TRKLSEYSS
-809 KIETIEK
+809 KKETIEK
-816 RINGQSLPELDEL
+816 GINGEPYPELTVL
-829 EKDYQDIVDI
+829 ENEYNQAMDTYKNQAGVVQVLEHNYTNNSESLNTLDDIV
-839 YSNQLEVVKEEEH
+839 
-852 TYLNNTESLKSLDK
+852 T
-866 IVSHAKEMIHKNH
+866 HAKKMIHKNH

-909 RILIEANSRFYDM
+909 RILIEANRRFYDM

-975 ALGMADEIKESASGI
+975 ALGMADEIKENAAGI

-1012 VKVLMDMSEGSKLIG
+1012 VKVLMDMSEGTKLIG

-1046 KDDHGS
+1046 KDDNGS